1 MIISEQDVNW
11 EEYQDYLSTSA
22 DKFIQY
28 FSRMGNI
35 EDYIRFVKMEVI
47 NGKNTLFS
55 LEDEFFNSDIHP
67 EDMEFEIVRVGGA
80 VKGGHR
86 QVSQE
91 IFTELLAAVSSHNNE
106 QNVPG
111 RELKWMIYEKNT
123 NKILGFIR
131 FGSPTINSKPR
142 NEWLGKVPDLSIFNQ
157 HAAMGFVI
165 VPSQPFGYN
174 YLGGKLLALLCCSH
188 FARETLNVEFK
199 KDIALFETTSLYGSV
214 TDASQYDGLK
224 PFMRYK
230 GLTES
235 KFLPLL
241 HDEIFHKLHDHFT
254 YLNNNKPLTDNKA
267 SSKKMKRQTKM
278 ISIIRNSLHDK
289 DKLNEFNS
297 VIDTAFSITQKKRF
311 YISDYGYEN
320 VREVILGEQ
329 ENLRPGQNWD
339 KFYLDNIISWWK
351 KKATKRYEKL
361 KSEDRFRTK
370 VELWTDA
377 DDIQI
382 IR

>member
-1 MIISEQDVNW
+1 MIISNDDAVW
-11 EEYQDYLSTSA
+11 AA
-22 DKFIQY
+22 DEFIKY
-28 FSRMGNI
+28 FSQMGNI
-35 EDYIRFVKMEVI
+35 EDYLRFVKKEVI
-47 NGKNTLFS
+47 KSTSS
-55 LEDEFFNSDIHP
+55 LASLHDEFFNEDIHP
-67 EDMEFEIVRVGGA
+67 QEMEFDIKFIGNRFP
-80 VKGGHR
+80 
-86 QVSQE
+86 QSIPQE
-91 IFTELLAAVSSHNNE
+91 HYVNLLRDVSSHNNE
-106 QNVPG
+106 SNIPG
-111 RELKWMIYEKNT
+111 RESSCMLNDKNT
-123 NKILGFIR
+123 NKVLGFIR
-131 FGSPTINSKPR
+131 FCSPTINSKPR
-142 NEWLGKVPDLSIFNQ
+142 NIWLGQAPNLSIFNR

-188 FARETLNVEFK
+188 YARETLNEVFE
-199 KDIALFETTSLYGSV
+199 KDIALFETTSLYGST

-241 HDEIFHKLHDHFT
+241 HDEAFHRLHDRFT
-254 YLNNNKPLTDNKA
+254 LLNNNTPLTDNKA

-278 ISIIRNSLHDK
+278 ISIIKNSLNDQE
-289 DKLNEFNS
+289 KLQHFNS
-297 VIDTAFSITQKKRF
+297 VINTAFGLTQKKRF

-329 ENLRPGQNWD
+329 EQLRRGQNWD
-339 KFYLDNIISWWK
+339 KFYLENIISWWR

-361 KSEDRFRTK
+361 KAEGRFRNK
-370 VELWTDA
+370 VELWTDD

>member
-1 MIISEQDVNW
+1 MIISNDDAVW
-11 EEYQDYLSTSA
+11 AA
-22 DKFIQY
+22 DEFIKY
-28 FSRMGNI
+28 FSQMGNI
-35 EDYIRFVKMEVI
+35 EDYLRFVKKEVI
-47 NGKNTLFS
+47 KSTSS
-55 LEDEFFNSDIHP
+55 LAPLHDEFFNEDIHP
-67 EDMEFEIVRVGGA
+67 QEMEFDIKFVGA
-80 VKGGHR
+80 RFQQSVP
-86 QVSQE
+86 QE
-91 IFTELLAAVSSHNNE
+91 HYGNLLRAVSSHNNE
-106 QNVPG
+106 SNIPG
-111 RELKWMIYEKNT
+111 RELRWMIFEKKT
-123 NKILGFIR
+123 QSCLGFIR

-142 NEWLGKVPDLSIFNQ
+142 NIWLGQAPNLSIFNR

-188 FARETLNVEFK
+188 YARETLNEVFE
-199 KDIALFETTSLYGSV
+199 KDIALFETTSLYGST

-241 HDEIFHKLHDHFT
+241 HDEAFHRLHDRFT
-254 YLNNNKPLTDNKA
+254 VWNNNQPLTDKKA

-278 ISIIRNSLHDK
+278 ISITRNSLK
-289 DKLNEFNS
+289 EYGMNEKLEQFNS
-297 VIDTAFSITQKKRF
+297 VIETALSLTQKKRTYF
-311 YISDYGYEN
+311 CEYGYSN
-320 VREVILGEQ
+320 VKEVILGEQ
-329 ENLRPGQNWD
+329 EELVRGPNWD
-339 KFYLDNIISWWK
+339 KFYLENIIAWWK

-361 KSEDRFRTK
+361 KAEGRFRNK
-370 VELWTDA
+370 VELWTDD

>member
-1 MIISEQDVNW
+1 MIISESDAKW
-11 EEYQDYLSTSA
+11 SSDE
-22 DKFIQY
+22 FIKY
-28 FSRMGNI
+28 FSQMGNI
-35 EDYIRFVKMEVI
+35 EDYLRFVKKEVI
-47 NGKNTLFS
+47 KSTSS
-55 LEDEFFNSDIHP
+55 LAPLHDEFFNEDIHP
-67 EDMEFEIVRVGGA
+67 EDMEFDIKFVGS
-80 VKGGHR
+80 R
-86 QVSQE
+86 FPQSIPQE
-91 IFTELLAAVSSHNNE
+91 HYGNLLRAVSSHNNE
-106 QNVPG
+106 SNIPG
-111 RELKWMIYEKNT
+111 RELRWMIYEKNT
-123 NKILGFIR
+123 NKVLGFIR

-142 NEWLGKVPDLSIFNQ
+142 NLWLGQAPNLSIFNR

-188 FARETLNVEFK
+188 FARETLNEVFE
-199 KDIALFETTSLYGSV
+199 KDIALFETTSLYGST

-241 HDEIFHKLHDHFT
+241 HDEAFHKLHDRFT
-254 YLNNNKPLTDNKA
+254 ILNNNQPLTDKKA

-278 ISIIRNSLHDK
+278 ISITRKSLKEHGFTDE
-289 DKLNEFNS
+289 LENFNS
-297 VIDTAFSITQKKRF
+297 VINTALSLTQKKRTYF
-311 YISDYGYEN
+311 CEYGYSN

-329 ENLRPGQNWD
+329 KKLLRGSNWD
-339 KFYLDNIISWWK
+339 KHELENVIKWWK

-361 KSEDRFRTK
+361 KAEGRFRTK
-370 VELWTDA
+370 VELWTDD